1 MAAYQEPV
9 LPAGRRH
16 LARLSACVHGRPG
29 RWLARAI
36 WITLV
41 AATLVIFLG
50 VLPDYLDQLHT
61 ICLDASCN
69 YQQLTA
75 GQLET
80 LNELGWS
87 LDQYAGLQ
95 VVLCLVSISVSLGV
109 SALIV
114 WRRPGDWM
122 AMLVA
127 FSLVTFSPVIE
138 TAISPVIE
146 TANITESPVSWLMAS
161 KVLLVLSTIL
171 LWLVW
176 LLFPSGRSVPSWMR
190 WSLLLSGGALILFS
204 FILPNS
210 RLIPSSFDSDLG
222 WLVTIGTLAALA
234 LAQVYRYRRVSTPL
248 ERQQTKWV
256 VLGYIVPIIV
266 DVVATLLGFVPAFIV
281 SDSVLSLAVNESGFL
296 LVIVPP
302 LAFGVAILRS
312 HLWEVDTIINLGL
325 VYGLLTGILGAL
337 YVGLILGLGQA
348 VERVSGQTTQPV
360 VLVIS
365 TLAIA
370 GLVLPLRRR
379 LQRVI
384 NRRLFRTKYDAEKTL
399 AAFSDTLRHQVDLEH
414 LHNQVLAVVTET
426 MQPAQAWLWL
436 RPQPDA
442 SDPSLYL
449 LDGPRQ
455 SSGRSSIE

>member
-1 MAAYQEPV
+1 MAAYQE
-9 LPAGRRH
+9 LAIPAGRRL
-16 LARLSACVHGRPG
+16 LARLSGCVHGRPG

-41 AATLVIFLG
+41 AATLVIFFG

-61 ICLDASCN
+61 ICIDASCN

-80 LNELGWS
+80 LNGLGWS

-95 VVLCLVSISVSLGV
+95 VVLNLVSISVSLGV

-127 FSLVTFSPVIE
+127 FSLVT
-138 TAISPVIE
+138 ISPVIE
-146 TANITESPVSWLMAS
+146 TADVAEGPVSWLMAS
-161 KVLLVLSTIL
+161 KVLVVLSTFL

-176 LLFPSGRSVPSWMR
+176 LLFPSGRAVPSWMR

-204 FILPNS
+204 FFLPNS
-210 RLIPSSFDSDLG
+210 RLIPSSFESDLG
-222 WLVTIGTLAALA
+222 WLVTISTLAALA

-256 VLGYIVPIIV
+256 VLGYVVPIIV
-266 DVVATLLGFVPAFIV
+266 DVVATILGFVPAFIG
-281 SDSVLSLAVNESGFL
+281 SDSILSLVVYESGFL
-296 LVIVPP
+296 LTIVPP

-312 HLWEVDTIINLGL
+312 HLWEVDTIINLAL

-337 YVGLILGLGQA
+337 YIGLILGLGQV
-348 VERVSGQTTQPV
+348 VERVTGQTTQPV

-379 LQRVI
+379 LQGVI
-384 NRRLFRTKYDAEKTL
+384 NRRLYRTKYDAEKTL

-414 LHNQVLAVVTET
+414 LHDQVLAVVTET

-436 RPQPDA
+436 RPQSDS
-442 SDPSLYL
+442 SDPNLYL

-455 SSGRSSIE
+455 APGSVE

>member
-1 MAAYQEPV
+1 MAVYQEPV
-9 LPAGRRH
+9 IPAGRR
-16 LARLSACVHGRPG
+16 LLTRLSGCVYGRPG

-36 WITLV
+36 WIALV
-41 AATLVIFLG
+41 AITLVIFIG

-61 ICLDASCN
+61 ICIEASCN
-69 YQQLTA
+69 YQLLTA

-80 LNELGWS
+80 LNKLGWS
-87 LDQYAGLQ
+87 LDQYAGIQ
-95 VVLCLVSISVSLGV
+95 VVLNLVSISVSLGV

-127 FSLVTFSPVIE
+127 FSLVT
-138 TAISPVIE
+138 ISPVIE
-146 TANITESPVSWLMAS
+146 TADVAEGPVSWLLAS
-161 KVLLVLSTIL
+161 NILVVLSTVL

-176 LLFPSGRSVPSWMR
+176 LLFPSGHSVPSWMR
-190 WSLLLSGGALILFS
+190 WSLLLSGGALFLFTL
-204 FILPNS
+204 FLRNA

-256 VLGYIVPIIV
+256 ILGYVVPIIV
-266 DVVATLLGFVPAFIV
+266 DVVSTLLGFVPAFIV

-312 HLWEVDTIINLGL
+312 HLWEIDTIINLGL
-325 VYGLLTGILGAL
+325 VYGLLTGTLGAL
-337 YVGLILGLGQA
+337 YIGLILGLGQV
-348 VERVSGQTTQPV
+348 VERVTGQTTQPV

-379 LQRVI
+379 LQAVI
-384 NRRLFRTKYDAEKTL
+384 NRRLYRTKYDAETTL
-399 AAFSDTLRHQVDLEH
+399 AAFSDTLRHQIDLEH
-414 LHNQVLAVVTET
+414 LHDQMLEVVIET
-426 MQPAQAWLWL
+426 VQPTQAWLWL
-436 RPQPDA
+436 RPR
-442 SDPSLYL
+442 SDSSDSSLYL
-449 LDGPRQ
+449 LDGPRG
-455 SSGRSSIE
+455 SAGGVE